1 MASGPIS
8 SVQSL
13 SHVQYFETPRIA
25 AGQTSLSI
33 VNFWVYSNSSP
44 LSQWCHLTISSSFIP
59 FSSCLQSFPA
69 SGHFPMSQL
78 FAPGGQSF
86 GLSASTSVLPMNT
99 QDFRMDW
106 LDLLA
111 VQGTLRSLLQQ
122 YSSKASNPQHSAFF
136 IVQLLHPYMTTG
148 KTIALTRQTFVG
160 KVMSL
165 LFNITFIP
173 MSKHLLISWLQSPS
187 AVILEPQIIKSVTV
201 SIVSPSTCYEVMG
214 PDAMILVFWYWVL
227 SQLFHSPLP
236 LSSRG
241 SLVRLHFLP

>member
-78 FAPGGQSF
+78 FTPGGQSF

-122 YSSKASNPQHSAFF
+122 YSSKASILRCSAFF
-136 IVQLLHPYMTTG
+136 IVQLSHP
-148 KTIALTRQTFVG
+148 
-160 KVMSL
+160 
-165 LFNITFIP
+165 
-173 MSKHLLISWLQSPS
+173 
-187 AVILEPQIIKSVTV
+187 
-201 SIVSPSTCYEVMG
+201 SIY
-214 PDAMILVFWYWVL
+214 DYWKNY
-227 SQLFHSPLP
+227 SFD
-236 LSSRG
+236 
-241 SLVRLHFLP
+241 